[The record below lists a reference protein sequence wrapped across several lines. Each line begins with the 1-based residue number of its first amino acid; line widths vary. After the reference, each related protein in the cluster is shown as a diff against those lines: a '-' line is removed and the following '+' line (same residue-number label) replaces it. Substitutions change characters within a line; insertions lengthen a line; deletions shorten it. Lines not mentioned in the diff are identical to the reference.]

1 MALKTDSLRLKNYAD
16 VAERNT
22 SIPSP
27 DEGEIA
33 ITGGV
38 LQIYDSSWANVSSG
52 GGGGGASEL
61 AQLDDVSSSPTTQY
75 DVAFVNGSS
84 ELDFQPLL
92 TTLTDSNAL
101 YIESQFADDNTHLM
115 TARAIKN
122 KIESYG
128 YATASDFLTDAQFG
142 SAGIMSTDGAGT
154 YQVLTDNSSNW
165 DAAYTYSVAPKN
177 YTEVLTTAL
186 AADVTLGTVPNQK
199 YIITSDPRPTP
210 ADPPYKFRLTNPASG
225 FNMHTII
232 EIINHSDYD
241 QFITTGTSHYMFHTN
256 TGLDTT
262 ADIIIERGQR
272 ALITVSED
280 TQGNN
285 YFFVT
290 NLSA

>member
-1 MALKTDSLRLKNYAD
+1 MALKTDSIRLKNYAD
-16 VAERNT
+16 IAERNT
-22 SIPSP
+22 GIPSP
-27 DEGEIA
+27 DEGELA

-52 GGGGGASEL
+52 GGGGASEL
-61 AQLDDVSSSPTTQY
+61 AQLDDVSSSPSTQY

-84 ELDFQPLL
+84 ELDFQPIL

-128 YATASDFLTDAQFG
+128 YATSSDFVTHTQFG
-142 SAGIMSTDGAGT
+142 SAGIMATDGAGN
-154 YQVLTDNSSNW
+154 YSVVVDNSTNW
-165 DAAYTYSVAPKN
+165 NDAYTYSVAPKN
-177 YTEVLTTAL
+177 YTQVINTPLVN
-186 AADVTLGTVPNQK
+186 DITLGTVPNQK

-210 ADPPYKFRLTNPASG
+210 ADPPKKFRLGNPATG
-225 FNMHTII
+225 FDMHTII
-232 EIINHSDYD
+232 EIVNLSDYD
-241 QFITTGTSHYMFHTN
+241 QFITTGTSFLMYHTN

-262 ADIIIERGQR
+262 ADITIERGQR
-272 ALITVSED
+272 ALITVSAIAV
-280 TQGNN
+280 GNKH
-285 YFFVT
+285 FFVT

>member
-27 DEGEIA
+27 DDGEIA

-61 AQLDDVSSSPTTQY
+61 AQLNDVSSSPTTQY
-75 DVAFVNGSS
+75 DVGFVNASS

-128 YATASDFLTDAQFG
+128 YATSSDFITHAQFG
-142 SAGIMSTDGAGT
+142 SAGIMATDGAG
-154 YQVLTDNSSNW
+154 N
-165 DAAYTYSVAPKN
+165 YSVVTNNAAAWDSAVDWGDHGDEGYAKN
-177 YTEVLTTAL
+177 YTWLSASQLTEN
-186 AADVTLGTVPNQK
+186 VSVPEDWTNQK
-199 YIITSDPRPTP
+199 FVMMGDPNG
-210 ADPPYKFRLTNPASG
+210 YKFAFANSASLYTD
-225 FNMHTII
+225 NTVI
-232 EIINHSDYD
+232 EIINHSDYN
-241 QFITTGTSHYMFHTN
+241 QTISTGGAHSMYLTN
-256 TGLDTT
+256 TQSQGT
-262 ADIIIERGQR
+262 ADIVIERGQR
-272 ALITVSED
+272 ALILPKPA
-280 TQGNN
+280 NN
-285 YFFVT
+285 LFFVSI
-290 NLSA
+290 LVA

>member
-1 MALKTDSLRLKNYAD
+1 MALKTDSIRLKNYAD
-16 VAERNT
+16 IAERNT
-22 SIPSP
+22 GIPSP
-27 DEGEIA
+27 DEGELA

-52 GGGGGASEL
+52 GGGGGAEEL
-61 AQLDDVSSSPTTQY
+61 AQLDDVSSSPSTQY
-75 DVAFVNGSS
+75 DVAFVNAQTK
-84 ELDFQPLL
+84 LDFQPLL
-92 TTLTDSNAL
+92 DILTDSNAL

-128 YATASDFLTDAQFG
+128 YATSSDFVTHAQFG
-142 SAGIMSTDGAGT
+142 SAGIMATDGAGN
-154 YQVLTDNSSNW
+154 YSVVADNSTNW
-165 DAAYTYSVAPKN
+165 NDAYTYSVAPKN
-177 YTEVLTTAL
+177 YTQVITTAL

-199 YIITSDPRPTP
+199 YIITADPRPTP
-210 ADPPYKFRLTNPASG
+210 TDPPNKFRLTNPATG
-225 FNMHTII
+225 FDMHTII
-232 EIINHSDYD
+232 EIINLSDYD
-241 QFITTGTSHYMFHTN
+241 QFITTGTSFSMYHTN

-272 ALITVSED
+272 ALITVSE
-280 TQGNN
+280 TTVGNN